1 MVLLVH
7 KTSSSKVCFGLKL
20 SCLFICIL
28 ECSKQVADRE
38 MSEAKVEL
46 ARSRTELERQ
56 DMELAQLRSEASR
69 LSQDNKNMRNALNT
83 QSNNMSQLES
93 LVHKLQDDKKKLSAR
108 VNKLIS
114 TGMLFLC
121 VLTVLSQFILLKQE

>member
-1 MVLLVH
+1 M
-7 KTSSSKVCFGLKL
+7 
-20 SCLFICIL
+20 
-28 ECSKQVADRE
+28 
-38 MSEAKVEL
+38 EL

-83 QSNNMSQLES
+83 QSNDMTQLES

-121 VLTVLSQFILLKQE
+121 VLTVLSQYILLKQEQQNDKITRALLHMLYQSDDKHSL